1 MSAREAYIAGRSG
14 APRSSRP
21 SAPKSGGPAGGPTRE
36 QKAFDAGQ
44 AEKERAVRAQVTK
57 DKGTGPKVE
66 GGLTPDELKQ
76 ARSIASGTGLKAA
89 GKVPAF
95 KDPYNVLTRK
105 EQVDAGYPKTGIEK
119 LQEITG
125 TKIISPTIQLMA
137 GAGKGVKALLDKWFK
152 NPTAEQLRDPNF
164 LAILKGEIFGK
175 DSSKKDQFV
184 DDYKDIIAKAFGSSQ
199 IDKEEAFYQFEDAL
213 NEAPEFGVQG
223 EESQRRLAPWDYYDI
238 DKYREL
244 EQGAAMEGYPK
255 FLTDMGLK
263 PLSSRFGNTVD
274 NLERIAGIDV
284 NMPGMPREFRQK
296 IFNAREELARQKGE
310 RTRYTGLGSYMGEEP
325 VAGGAGIPDNLANQ
339 TFMEDKMDISRREP
353 SLTLGYGP
361 GDMPYTAVIP
371 REGYRYTHDEAGR
384 RYEIPIGYNPLD
396 TGTPWGTTYG
406 GEQFGWRP
414 NPWDMQPV
422 EQTPATGVAS
432 LAPTTIDYAS
442 MAPQFGPQYRGYV
455 NQGINDPQFASYFKN
470 LQMFPR
476 IV

>member
-1 MSAREAYIAGRSG
+1 MSDAREAYIAGRSG
-14 APRSSRP
+14 GSKPPPRQTRGSDP
-21 SAPKSGGPAGGPTRE
+21 SETQRNTQEQKRE

-44 AEKERAVRAQVTK
+44 QERQRAQTIK
-57 DKGTGPKVE
+57 EE
-66 GGLTPDELKQ
+66 GIAGLSQREREQAKKIAQNVAKQ
-76 ARSIASGTGLKAA
+76 GQ
-89 GKVPAF
+89 F

-105 EQVDAGYPKTGIEK
+105 EEIEAGYPKTGIEK

-137 GAGKGVKALLDKWFK
+137 GAGKIGQALLDKIFK
-152 NPTAEQLRDPNF
+152 PSVEDFNDPVV
-164 LAILKGEIFGK
+164 LASINRLFEEKGEEFK
-175 DSSKKDQFV
+175 TSYLNK
-184 DDYKDIIAKAFGSSQ
+184 YKDKIQ
-199 IDKEEAFYQFEDAL
+199 EAFNPQLPFEQEQGFGIIDEAGVASLFDKKLKKAVADAKSGDL
-213 NEAPEFGVQG
+213 GKGVQRINFP
-223 EESQRRLAPWDYYDI
+223 EEFYTGSDARKSKGVTVMPQ
-238 DKYREL
+238 
-244 EQGAAMEGYPK
+244 
-255 FLTDMGLK
+255 
-263 PLSSRFGNTVD
+263 TVD
-274 NLERIAGIDV
+274 GLENLARLDA
-284 NMPGMPREFRQK
+284 QK
-296 IFNAREELARQKGE
+296 YSQGENYNPKLAQMIFNAREELARQKGE

-384 RYEIPIGYNPLD
+384 RYEIPIGYNPLGD
-396 TGTPWGTTYG
+396 AFGTTYG

-432 LAPTTIDYAS
+432 LAPTTINYAS

>member
-1 MSAREAYIAGRSG
+1 MPQTVDGLENLARLDA
-14 APRSSRP
+14 
-21 SAPKSGGPAGGPTRE
+21 
-36 QKAFDAGQ
+36 QKY
-44 AEKERAVRAQVTK
+44 
-57 DKGTGPKVE
+57 
-66 GGLTPDELKQ
+66 
-76 ARSIASGTGLKAA
+76 S
-89 GKVPAF
+89 
-95 KDPYNVLTRK
+95 
-105 EQVDAGYPKTGIEK
+105 
-119 LQEITG
+119 
-125 TKIISPTIQLMA
+125 
-137 GAGKGVKALLDKWFK
+137 
-152 NPTAEQLRDPNF
+152 
-164 LAILKGEIFGK
+164 
-175 DSSKKDQFV
+175 
-184 DDYKDIIAKAFGSSQ
+184 
-199 IDKEEAFYQFEDAL
+199 
-213 NEAPEFGVQG
+213 QG
-223 EESQRRLAPWDYYDI
+223 ENYNPKLA
-238 DKYREL
+238 
-244 EQGAAMEGYPK
+244 QM
-255 FLTDMGLK
+255 
-263 PLSSRFGNTVD
+263 
-274 NLERIAGIDV
+274 
-284 NMPGMPREFRQK
+284 

-384 RYEIPIGYNPLD
+384 RYEIPIGYNPLGD
-396 TGTPWGTTYG
+396 AFGTTYG

-432 LAPTTIDYAS
+432 LAPTTINYAS